1 VVNCPNCGKELP
13 DVAAFCSE
21 CGLAIE
27 QQKESY
33 LPQPFIP
40 EGVYEDDTHCM
51 QVVIDNTSYS
61 DQIPTNCAGVWASML
76 IGLSPRPTI
85 YAYSISLDVITMYS
99 LRDNAVIRN
108 HILLAPNGF
117 KLVDDKATF
126 TLIAPLKK

>member
-1 VVNCPNCGKELP
+1 
-13 DVAAFCSE
+13 
-21 CGLAIE
+21 
-27 QQKESY
+27 
-33 LPQPFIP
+33 
-40 EGVYEDDTHCM
+40 
-51 QVVIDNTSYS
+51 
-61 DQIPTNCAGVWASML
+61 ML